1 MISLAQGL
9 SCLLRTSLN
18 IYRDVDMLAKR
29 VLHIKKWYL
38 EIITNKLPLPSLP
51 PQILSL

>member
-1 MISLAQGL
+1 
-9 SCLLRTSLN
+9 
-18 IYRDVDMLAKR
+18 

-51 PQILSL
+51 PQILSLWEHTIENPDSHLFRNLSMHLTG